1 MTLDSLLAFVR
12 VWPMAVMRRVGV
24 AGVIAFV
31 GLAVLSAGSQASSGG
46 TRHQRFF
53 FSPSGNIECEIDSGL
68 QVGTRAL
75 TRAFCESSHPPQ
87 SATLHR
93 NGHVAKCAGIGCLSN
108 APEHTPTLAYGR
120 KVTLG
125 PFRCA
130 SLRKGMRCTVVPS
143 GHGFLISRSGIAR
156 F

>member
-1 MTLDSLLAFVR
+1 
-12 VWPMAVMRRVGV
+12 MAVTRRLGV
-24 AGVIAFV
+24 AGVIACT
-31 GLAVLSAGSQASSGG
+31 GLAIWAAGSQASSGS

-53 FSPSGNIECEIDSGL
+53 FSPSGNIECEMDSGM
-68 QVGTRAL
+68 QVVGTRAL
-75 TRAFCESSHPPQ
+75 CETSQPPQ

-93 NGHVAKCAGIGCLSN
+93 SGHVTRCYGVGCLSN
-108 APEHTPTLAYGR
+108 APDHTPTLAYGR

-125 PFRCA
+125 PLRCT
-130 SLRKGMRCTVVPS
+130 SLRRGMRCAVVRS